1 VATISL
7 DHCYSAV
14 EGVTGQSI
22 RRSVSSDFEG
32 SENGAPSAGGA
43 AKGGSIR
50 GFSPKRRS
58 QRQID
63 RMELEQLRK
72 IRAENEE
79 MLKKE
84 KEEMVK
90 LTPSKKENMEN
101 PEADDTSS
109 EVVQPTSGKKV
120 EGSSGYRI
128 TTLRQEIQAKAL
140 AFEPT
145 TPTKA
150 KSNVTTPVHLTTPA
164 VVKSSQDSTSI
175 ASPVP
180 DADSTNSKLGSA
192 SRTDS
197 GVTNSGGVAR
207 PRRENRQPPKHLREA
222 FVQLEED
229 GMISVLKTTPK
240 ATNEILPEEQVLTP
254 VTKGKSTKKFSQIK
268 SPQPM
273 EAETVETDAHG
284 ERIIF

>member
-1 VATISL
+1 MATISL

-14 EGVTGQSI
+14 EGATSPL

-32 SENGAPSAGGA
+32 SENGALSSASGA
-43 AKGGSIR
+43 AKGGSSR

-90 LTPSKKENMEN
+90 LTPSKKEDNEN
-101 PEADDTSS
+101 PEAEDTSS
-109 EVVQPTSGKKV
+109 EGVQPTSGKKV

-145 TPTKA
+145 TPT
-150 KSNVTTPVHLTTPA
+150 S
-164 VVKSSQDSTSI
+164 
-175 ASPVP
+175 
-180 DADSTNSKLGSA
+180 LG
-192 SRTDS
+192 
-197 GVTNSGGVAR
+197 
-207 PRRENRQPPKHLREA
+207 
-222 FVQLEED
+222 FV
-229 GMISVLKTTPK
+229 
-240 ATNEILPEEQVLTP
+240 
-254 VTKGKSTKKFSQIK
+254 
-268 SPQPM
+268 
-273 EAETVETDAHG
+273 
-284 ERIIF
+284 